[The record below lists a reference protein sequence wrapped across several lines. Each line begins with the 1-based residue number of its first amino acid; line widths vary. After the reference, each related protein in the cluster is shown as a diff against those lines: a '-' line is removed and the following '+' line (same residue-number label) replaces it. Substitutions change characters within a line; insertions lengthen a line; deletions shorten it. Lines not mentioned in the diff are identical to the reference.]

1 MVLADAINRAGS
13 TAPAAIQRALRETNM
28 PAEQLLM
35 PWGGV
40 RFDEKGQNAGVRAIL
55 MQLRGGTYY
64 TVYPFEL
71 AAQDVLYPIPKWSER
86 K

>member
-1 MVLADAINRAGS
+1 
-13 TAPAAIQRALRETNM
+13 M